1 MNIVNKYLQEHEI
14 ERIQIME
21 QLLQKLSD
29 NFVLKGGTS
38 LLIGYGLDRF
48 SEDIDLDVID
58 SNRSIKQ
65 ELTHLK
71 IDGKQLDFSIKKDTN
86 TTFRVMI
93 DYGGKKHSDL
103 YGETPYNLKLE
114 VSKRSRGITNNDY
127 QIINGIKLYNIDK
140 IISQKINAFG
150 SRSKARDI
158 YDIHFLLKNYK
169 DNFSLENYRNLT
181 EILDRRD
188 IETLSYELANA
199 KEEGIISGINNSF
212 DPEKMA
218 LEIDASVSKGIED
231 YTNKLNRQIENES
244 KVRLSISTPK
254 ERGGLER

>member
-1 MNIVNKYLQEHEI
+1 MNIVNEYLQDHEI
-14 ERIQIME
+14 ERIQVME
-21 QLLQKLSD
+21 QILQNLSD

-38 LLIGYGLDRF
+38 LLMGYKLDRF

-58 SNRSIKQ
+58 TNRSIKQ

-71 IDGKQLDFSIKKDTN
+71 LNGKPLDISIKKDTN

-127 QIINGIKLYNIDK
+127 QIINGIKIYNIDK

-150 SRSKARDI
+150 ARSKARDI
-158 YDIHFLLKNYK
+158 YDVHFLLKNYK
-169 DNFSLENYRNLT
+169 DDFSLENYRNLT

-188 IETLSYELANA
+188 IETLSFELANA
-199 KEEGIISGINNSF
+199 KEEGIISGIDNSF

-218 LEIDASVSKGIED
+218 LEIDEAVSKGIED
-231 YTNKLNRQIENES
+231 YSKNLNHQIENKPKVSLTVS
-244 KVRLSISTPK
+244 KPK
-254 ERGGLER
+254 SDKGLER